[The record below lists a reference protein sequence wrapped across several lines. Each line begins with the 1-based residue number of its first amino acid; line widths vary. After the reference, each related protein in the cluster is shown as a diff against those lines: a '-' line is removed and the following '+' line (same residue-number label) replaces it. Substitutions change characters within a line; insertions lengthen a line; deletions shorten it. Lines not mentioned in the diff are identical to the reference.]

1 MSLARY
7 FVFPHDQRW
16 IVALDGAPI
25 ALQSDRKA
33 AITSAIPPRTRTP
46 TSEGGCQA
54 ILALARGSG
63 SAIALRPPPEMLP
76 GLQMRHMRSR

>member
-25 ALQSDRKA
+25 SLQSDRKA
-33 AITSAIPPRTRTP
+33 AITSAIVM
-46 TSEGGCQA
+46 A
-54 ILALARGSG
+54 DLMGSMEHDADVLVENEDG
-63 SAIALRPPPEMLP
+63 KLTVAWTFGRDPLP
-76 GLQMRHMRSR
+76 SQETTLQ